1 MGMNGAR
8 GTSGSDF
15 GRPASGPARTRID
28 VISMSTAQ
36 ERRAT
41 FGDGARGA
49 RAEWRFVDA
58 ASSPPVD
65 VPYQEEAAIRR
76 FGRALSRG
84 EIGCFA
90 SHLAAWKSL
99 LASNDRQRI
108 VLEDDTIVDWPLMD
122 RIAEVDFAELGIDL
136 VRFYSTHAF
145 QHSVAIERFLG
156 PHTHLLQT
164 RGMFLGT
171 QGYLLTRRAA
181 ERFVELA
188 PAITMPV
195 DWFMTRYWAY
205 GFRNYCVFPF
215 PLIERFVPSDI
226 GDRSQAPSATPVQR
240 VVRQGYRVLDRVS
253 RGFADHVRFRNNP
266 FEPTRDVGPSF
277 IERRQSLHAPQ
288 SLEHELSR

>member
-1 MGMNGAR
+1 
-8 GTSGSDF
+8 
-15 GRPASGPARTRID
+15 
-28 VISMSTAQ
+28 MSTAT
-36 ERRAT
+36 ERRTVFAEA
-41 FGDGARGA
+41 ARGA
-49 RAEWRFVDA
+49 RADWRFVDA
-58 ASSPPVD
+58 SSSPPAD
-65 VPYQEEAAIRR
+65 VPYTDQAAALR
-76 FGRALSRG
+76 FGRPLSRG

-99 LASNDRQRI
+99 LASNDGQRI

-122 RIAEVDFAELGIDL
+122 RIAEVDFAGLGIDL

-145 QHSVAIERFLG
+145 KHSVAIERFLG

-171 QGYLLTRRAA
+171 QGYMVTRRAA
-181 ERFVELA
+181 QRLVELA
-188 PAITMPV
+188 RSITMPV

-226 GDRSQAPSATPVQR
+226 GDRSYSEPRSPVER
-240 VVRQGYRVLDRVS
+240 VVRQGFRVMDRVS
-253 RGFADHVRFRNNP
+253 RGFADHVRFRRNP

-277 IERRQSLHAPQ
+277 VERVQSQGAASALDLP
-288 SLEHELSR
+288 R